1 MKRLQTI
8 LALLLVVFAA
18 AVAAQTAGV
27 KVVALFSNKALL
39 QVGERQKIVSAGET
53 FAGVL
58 LQSASGRGA
67 VVVIDGE
74 TMSLGLNQSISGN
87 FKKPNRDKIRIVPD
101 AQGMYLVRGKI
112 NGTAI
117 GFLVDTGATYVT
129 MSGRQARALN
139 IDFKKGVRG
148 QAHTAAALVEVWQI
162 TLNSVS
168 IGDIKLS
175 NVTATVIDGD
185 QPRQVLLGNSFLGQT
200 DMQQADSALVIR
212 KRY

>member
-1 MKRLQTI
+1 MKSLRATFV
-8 LALLLVVFAA
+8 LLLLFTTAL
-18 AVAAQTAGV
+18 AAQAAGV
-27 KVVALFSNKALL
+27 KVIALFSNKALL
-39 QVGERQKIVSAGET
+39 QVGEQQKIVKSGET
-53 FAGVL
+53 FEGVM

-74 TMSLGLNQSISGN
+74 TMALGLNQSIAGN
-87 FKKPNRDKIRIVPD
+87 FKKPVRDKVRIVPD
-101 AQGMYLVRGKI
+101 AQGMYFVKGKI
-112 NGTAI
+112 NGRPI
-117 GFLVDTGATYVT
+117 KFLVDTGATNVA
-129 MSGRQARALN
+129 MSGRQARALK

-148 QAHTAAALVEVWQI
+148 QAHTAAAIVEAWRI

-175 NVTATVIDGD
+175 NVTATVIDGN
-185 QPRQVLLGNSFLGQT
+185 QPSQVLLGNSFLGQT

>member
-74 TMSLGLNQSISGN
+74 TMTLGLNQSIAGN

-101 AQGMYLVRGKI
+101 AQGMYFVKGKI
-112 NGTAI
+112 NGSPI
-117 GFLVDTGATYVT
+117 DFLVDTGATNVA
-129 MSGRQARALN
+129 MSGRQARALK
-139 IDFKKGVRG
+139 IDFKKGARS
-148 QAHTAAALVEVWQI
+148 QAHTAAAIVEAWQI